1 MKYFIQEWLYII
13 FLLINLE
20 AIIEIILVK
29 KIYLNNLYCPKYL
42 NQSLQ
47 GYNVYDLNVTYSYY
61 VIQFFPCVNSSEN
74 NNMCAPK
81 TNISKL
87 LHEFGVTFIM
97 QDIVLS
103 PNDYEKPVKP
113 IPKEISF

>member
-1 MKYFIQEWLYII
+1 MKLII
-13 FLLINLE
+13 LINFE